1 MKIYIARF
9 GMNGCPDV
17 IAASAD
23 EDKVVH
29 AAIGAVITE
38 LTAYGSPEARR
49 VVTLWENDLSSHA
62 YDEYRRSNLDL
73 RVTPV
78 LVESVP
84 WLA

>member
-23 EDKVVH
+23 EGKVMR

-49 VVTLWENDLSSHA
+49 VVTLWEGDLNRQA

-78 LVESVP
+78 LIEHVP